1 MLFFAPLPLLFS
13 LPGLLLGFWA
23 QMRVRSA
30 FNKYSSVS
38 SEAGAVGAQVAR
50 YILELNGLGHVNVEE
65 SRGFLSDH
73 YDPSRKILRLSPQV
87 YQSDSLAAVGVA
99 AHEAGHALQ
108 DSENY
113 GPLSLR
119 TGMVPSV
126 QLGSWLGPAIFSI
139 GLAIPSGWGQILT
152 LTGLILFS
160 AVALFA
166 LVTLPVEFDAS
177 KRARQV
183 LVSHR
188 IVSQQELQG
197 VNAVLDAAALT
208 YVAGAIQAL
217 MAVLEYVYTFLV
229 RSRRRNRSREGTR
242 D

>member
-1 MLFFAPLPLLFS
+1 M
-13 LPGLLLGFWA
+13 
-23 QMRVRSA
+23 
-30 FNKYSSVS
+30 
-38 SEAGAVGAQVAR
+38 
-50 YILELNGLGHVNVEE
+50 
-65 SRGFLSDH
+65 
-73 YDPSRKILRLSPQV
+73 
-87 YQSDSLAAVGVA
+87 
-99 AHEAGHALQ
+99 
-108 DSENY
+108 
-113 GPLSLR
+113 
-119 TGMVPSV
+119 
-126 QLGSWLGPAIFSI
+126 
-139 GLAIPSGWGQILT
+139 
-152 LTGLILFS
+152 
-160 AVALFA
+160 ALFA

-217 MAVLEYVYTFLV
+217 MAVLEYVYIFLV